1 MVLNI
6 GEIMIKRQLKDV
18 ILKKLKGGNKA
29 IVVTGP
35 RQTGKTTL
43 IRSIVGSKRDYL
55 FLDCDDMFV
64 RDRLSNPSLSNLEQ
78 IISSYNIVF
87 IDEAQR
93 VKNIGLTLKLITDNF
108 KDVKLLVT
116 GSSSLNLGDEI
127 NEPLTGR
134 KWSYYLYPVSWK
146 EYSDNI
152 GSFDA
157 LKKLEQRLI
166 YGMYPEVINNPGDEI
181 EILRELS
188 GSYLFKDLL
197 TYKGIK
203 KPEVLSNLLKAIAY
217 QVGNEVS
224 YNELAKLVQIDK
236 NTVQNYIQLLEDAF
250 VLFRLNPLK
259 KNLRKEISSKRK
271 IYFLD
276 NGILCSILSNYNT
289 LDNRDDVGALWE
301 NFIISE
307 RFKQNHYQKNYVN
320 AFYWRTIT
328 GQEIDYV
335 EEKNE
340 KYEAYE
346 FKWNPNRK
354 VKFPAVFTEHYN
366 SANIPV
372 HRENFH
378 KFIM

>member
-1 MVLNI
+1 M
-6 GEIMIKRQLKDV
+6 
-18 ILKKLKGGNKA
+18 
-29 IVVTGP
+29 
-35 RQTGKTTL
+35 
-43 IRSIVGSKRDYL
+43 
-55 FLDCDDMFV
+55 
-64 RDRLSNPSLSNLEQ
+64 
-78 IISSYNIVF
+78 
-87 IDEAQR
+87 
-93 VKNIGLTLKLITDNF
+93 
-108 KDVKLLVT
+108 VT

-134 KWSYYLYPVSWK
+134 KWSYDLYPVSWK
-146 EYSDNI
+146 EYSDDVGN
-152 GSFDA
+152 FNA
-157 LKKLEQRLI
+157 LRKLDQRLI
-166 YGMYPEVINNPGDEI
+166 FGMYPEVINNSGDEI

-203 KPEVLSNLLKAIAY
+203 KPEVLSNLLKALAY

-236 NTVQNYIQLLEDAF
+236 NTVQSYIQLLEDAF

-289 LDNRDDVGALWE
+289 LDNRDDVGVLWE
-301 NFIISE
+301 NFMISE
-307 RFKQNHYQKNYVN
+307 RHKQNHYQKRYVN
-320 AFYWRTIT
+320 EFYWRTIT
-328 GQEIDYV
+328 GQEIDFV
-335 EEKNE
+335 EENND

-346 FKWNPNRK
+346 FKWNPKRK
-354 VKFPAVFTEHYN
+354 IKFPAVFTEQYN
-366 SANIPV
+366 SENVAV